1 VRLQISGGAR
11 NNLANRQRL
20 LLDAL
25 AGFRARTCYWSC
37 LPKGIACLN
46 RRRCAKCRS
55 LLNLKRTATARL
67 GDDAGDIRN
76 YFPRFGG
83 DNEDSKYA
91 PGCEGRAARFGSRRD
106 AGADCPG
113 LASSP
118 FEGSRTFGGAYPRN
132 PQAAVLIREGS
143 PSDTYS
149 PAISRPRAI
158 RRSLA
163 KFSEAE
169 ASHAI
174 LGELHHR
181 TTPELKF
188 SVHITGAKI
197 PR

>member
-1 VRLQISGGAR
+1 MPQPV
-11 NNLANRQRL
+11 
-20 LLDAL
+20 
-25 AGFRARTCYWSC
+25 
-37 LPKGIACLN
+37 KH
-46 RRRCAKCRS
+46 
-55 LLNLKRTATARL
+55 LKRTATARL

-91 PGCEGRAARFGSRRD
+91 PSCEGRAARFGSRRD
-106 AGADCPG
+106 ACADCPG

-132 PQAAVLIREGS
+132 PQAALFIREGS

-169 ASHAI
+169 ASNHTPSLVNVTTI
-174 LGELHHR
+174 K
-181 TTPELKF
+181 TPEFKF
-188 SVHITGAKI
+188 SVHITGAEI
-197 PR
+197 PVDAYTPEL